1 MLFLGTV
8 TFISVNIRS
17 PAAPIPYRG
26 ADNHVLFY
34 TMKLSTHFTALAG
47 LLMLATATP
56 TAPVQAQ
63 NGPAPVV
70 TSFTPTS
77 GPPGTRVRIRG
88 RNLINRWGKVFFNG
102 TGSLDVGFSGD
113 TALTAIVPPGATTG
127 KILVSTPDGNGESAA
142 NFVVTARLALIT
154 GFVPD
159 HGRIND
165 TITIRGKYLTGYKA
179 VRFNGAKA
187 LYTIL
192 LNDSTLRARIPS
204 GSTTGPVQV
213 TGLLNTAT
221 SPSNFMVDGPPQIL
235 SATPNAGAVGRRIR
249 LRGTGLAN
257 PLSVQFGAVA
267 ASQFASS
274 GDTLLTVI
282 VPAGTPTS
290 SRIRVTTGN
299 GSGQTVAFFTLT
311 APLAEITRVEPSAA
325 RLLDTVRIYG
335 YNLTGFSAVRFNGAL
350 ALYATLLTDTSIK
363 AVIPVGSTTGKV
375 TIQGAG
381 NQAISPTD
389 LLIAPAPQILAFQPG
404 IGPVGAK
411 IRIKGRGFTG
421 LSEVRF
427 GTVVAP
433 QTWLSGDTLITAIVP
448 PGAVQARVT
457 VTAGG
462 VSAVSVPFFVVTA
475 NPFLNVAS
483 FGPGSGPVGTEI
495 TLNGIYFTGARFV
508 RFNGMNAA
516 FTVVSD
522 TVLTATVPAG
532 ASSGKI
538 SVVGLYNTFT
548 TAGSFNVTAT
558 SMSDRIGLN
567 EETTEELVDVYPN
580 PSVNQMN
587 IRFTE
592 ADDAQVYQLTAY
604 ALDGRPVFQK
614 TLNGAELETGVR
626 VEYNLNGGVYVL
638 SLTGQDG
645 SNRRIRFTVD
655 R

>member
-1 MLFLGTV
+1 M
-8 TFISVNIRS
+8 
-17 PAAPIPYRG
+17 
-26 ADNHVLFY
+26 
-34 TMKLSTHFTALAG
+34 
-47 LLMLATATP
+47 
-56 TAPVQAQ
+56 AQ
-63 NGPAPVV
+63 TTGPAPVV
-70 TSFTPTS
+70 ISFTPTS
-77 GPPGTRVRIRG
+77 GPPGTRVRIKG
-88 RNLINRWGKVFFNG
+88 RNLVNRWGKVFFNG

-113 TALTAIVPPGATTG
+113 TLVTAIVPPGATTG
-127 KILVSTPDGNGESAA
+127 KVMVSTPDGNGQSAA

-165 TITIRGKYLTGYKA
+165 TVTIRGKYLTGYKA

-221 SPSNFMVDGPPQIL
+221 SPMDFMIDAGPQIV
-235 SATPNAGAVGRRIR
+235 SVTPNAGAVGRRLR
-249 LRGTGLAN
+249 LRGTGLAG
-257 PLSVQFGAVA
+257 PISVQFGAVNA
-267 ASQFASS
+267 TQFASS

-282 VPAGTPTS
+282 VPPGTPTS
-290 SRIRVTTGN
+290 SRIRVTTNN

-311 APLAEITRVEPSAA
+311 GTMAEISRVEPNAA

-335 YNLTGFSAVRFNGAL
+335 YNLTGFTAVRFNGAL
-350 ALYATLLTDTSIK
+350 ALYTRLLTDTSIK

-375 TIQGAG
+375 TVQGAI
-381 NQAISPTD
+381 NQAVSPAD

-427 GTVVAP
+427 GSVVAP
-433 QTWLSGDTLITAIVP
+433 QTYLSGDTLITAIVP

-462 VSAVSVPFFVVTA
+462 VSALSVPFFVVTP
-475 NPFLNVAS
+475 NPFLNIAS
-483 FGPGSGPVGTEI
+483 FGPGSGPVGTVV

-508 RFNGMNAA
+508 RFNGMNASY
-516 FTVVSD
+516 TVVNDS
-522 TVLTATVPAG
+522 VITAMVPSG

-548 TAGSFNVTAT
+548 TSGSFNVTAT
-558 SMSDRIGLN
+558 SMSERIGMN
-567 EETTEELVDVYPN
+567 EETAEELLDVYPN
-580 PSVNQMN
+580 PSVSQMTL
-587 IRFTE
+587 RFTE
-592 ADDAQVYQLTAY
+592 ADAAQLYQLTAY
-604 ALDGRPVFQK
+604 SMDGRAVLQR
-614 TLNGAELETGVR
+614 TVNGSELETGLR
-626 VEYNLNGGVYVL
+626 IDYNLTGGVYTL
-638 SLTGQDG
+638 SLTGSDG
-645 SNRRIRFTVD
+645 SNRRTRFTVD

>member
-1 MLFLGTV
+1 
-8 TFISVNIRS
+8 
-17 PAAPIPYRG
+17 
-26 ADNHVLFY
+26 
-34 TMKLSTHFTALAG
+34 MKITTALS
-47 LLMLATATP
+47 LLAALPFWALAPTATK
-56 TAPVQAQ
+56 AQ
-63 NGPAPVV
+63 TSGPAPVI

-77 GPPGTRVRIRG
+77 GPPGTRVRIKG
-88 RNLINRWGKVFFNG
+88 RNLVNRWGKVFFNG

-113 TALTAIVPPGATTG
+113 TLVTAIVPPGATTG
-127 KILVSTPDGNGESAA
+127 KVMVSTPDGNGQSAA

-165 TITIRGKYLTGYKA
+165 TVTIRGKYLTGYKA

-221 SPSNFMVDGPPQIL
+221 SPMDFMVDAGPQIA
-235 SATPNAGAVGRRIR
+235 SVTPNAGTVGRRLR
-249 LRGTGLAN
+249 LRGTGLAA
-257 PLSVQFGAVA
+257 PVSVQFGAVN

-282 VPAGTPTS
+282 VPPGTPTS
-290 SRIRVTTGN
+290 SRIRVTTNN

-311 APLAEITRVEPSAA
+311 GPMAEISRVEPSAA

-335 YNLTGFSAVRFNGAL
+335 YNLTGFTAVRFNGAL
-350 ALYATLLTDTSIK
+350 ALYTRLLTDTSIK

-375 TIQGAG
+375 TVQGAM
-381 NQAISPTD
+381 NQAISPSD
-389 LLIAPAPQILAFQPG
+389 LLIAPAPKITAFQPG

-411 IRIKGRGFTG
+411 IRIKGQGFTG

-427 GTVVAP
+427 GSVVAT
-433 QTWLSGDTLITAIVP
+433 QTYLSGDTLITAIVP
-448 PGAVQARVT
+448 VGAVQARVT

-462 VSAVSVPFFVVTA
+462 VSALSVPFFVVTP

-483 FGPGSGPVGTEI
+483 FGPGSGPVGTVV

-508 RFNGMNAA
+508 RFNGMNAGY
-516 FTVVSD
+516 TVVNDS
-522 TVLTATVPAG
+522 VITATVPSG

-538 SVVGLYNTFT
+538 SVVGLYNSFT
-548 TAGSFNVTAT
+548 TSGSFNVTAT
-558 SMSDRIGLN
+558 SMSERIGMN
-567 EETTEELVDVYPN
+567 EESAEELMDVYPN
-580 PSVNQMN
+580 PSVSQMTL
-587 IRFTE
+587 RFTE
-592 ADDAQVYQLTAY
+592 ADDAQTYQLTAY
-604 ALDGRPVFQK
+604 SMDGRAVLQR
-614 TLNGAELETGVR
+614 TVSGAELETGFR
-626 VEYNLNGGVYVL
+626 IDYNLTGGVYTL
-638 SLTGQDG
+638 SLTGSDG
-645 SNRRIRFTVD
+645 SNRRTRFTVD